1 MQMLTGHSVATAGNA
16 FLNGLDILTQQ
27 SQIRSSLGYCPQHDA
42 LIDFLTVKEHLCLF
56 GRIKGVSEKSLSA
69 FVDAVVA
76 EMGLA
81 GSENKLAC
89 QLSGGTK
96 RKLSVGIATI
106 GRPPLV
112 FLDEPSTGMDP
123 GARRAMWD
131 VINRLSSPTCL
142 PASTPLTSATN
153 ADAVADIESLAQKQ
167 CTVILTTHSMEECEA
182 LCNRV
187 GIMVGGRLRCLGTV
201 QHLRARFGKGLK
213 LELKLAAGISD
224 AGGTSTSAHHERVKT
239 WITENFQDA
248 VLMERQQRDR
258 YMCFS
263 VAGGAVGSLAKVFSL
278 VESEKARLG
287 IVDYAISQTSLE
299 QIFNRFAA
307 QQEEE
312 IGVAEGMET
321 TQQRQR
327 TTDCER
333 VEESERSAEREL
345 EQP

>member
-1 MQMLTGHSVATAGNA
+1 M
-16 FLNGLDILTQQ
+16 
-27 SQIRSSLGYCPQHDA
+27 
-42 LIDFLTVKEHLCLF
+42 
-56 GRIKGVSEKSLSA
+56 
-69 FVDAVVA
+69 
-76 EMGLA
+76 
-81 GSENKLAC
+81 
-89 QLSGGTK
+89 
-96 RKLSVGIATI
+96 
-106 GRPPLV
+106 
-112 FLDEPSTGMDP
+112 
-123 GARRAMWD
+123 
-131 VINRLSSPTCL
+131 
-142 PASTPLTSATN
+142 PLTSATN

-224 AGGTSTSAHHERVKT
+224 AGGTRTSAHHERVKT

-287 IVDYAISQTSLE
+287 IMDYAISQTSLE

-345 EQP
+345 AQP